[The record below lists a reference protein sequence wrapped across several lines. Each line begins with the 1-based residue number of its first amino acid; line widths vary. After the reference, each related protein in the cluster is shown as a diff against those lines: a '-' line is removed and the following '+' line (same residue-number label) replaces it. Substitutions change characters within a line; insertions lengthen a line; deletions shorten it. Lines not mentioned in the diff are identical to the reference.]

1 MNSTEI
7 VYLSS
12 QALKLMLMLSLPVV
26 LTGAVIGLTVGL
38 LQGLTQI
45 QDQTISF
52 ALRLIGSMVMLMFT
66 SRWMGNELYK
76 FTIDIF
82 ERIIFSSI

>member
-26 LTGAVIGLTVGL
+26 LTGAAIGLMVGL

-52 ALRLIGSMVMLMFT
+52 ALRLIGSMGMLMFT
-66 SRWMGNELYK
+66 SRWMGNELYN